1 MIGVA
6 AAKAGSVGLHA
17 LRPGEGIESV
27 EGFCRGVNALDEL
40 ADIASQLLNQKCE
53 NNAVSSKT
61 IL

>member
-6 AAKAGSVGLHA
+6 AAEAGSVGLYA

-40 ADIASQLLNQKCE
+40 ADIASQLLNRKYPRLGPIR
-53 NNAVSSKT
+53 VSC
-61 IL
+61 L